1 MKLLDY
7 IKDQIVLIL
16 LYFTMILLVQFFLV
30 MYHLPA
36 TLKVSL
42 LIIMVLFLLIV
53 ISYDYYRK
61 SFFYQD
67 FQKKLDQLDKKCLIS
82 ALITRPNFL
91 EGQILYDS
99 LYEIDK
105 ATYEEIEKYQQ
116 EVSDFKEYIEL
127 WIHEVKLPIAST
139 KLMIHNHESNVR
151 KLKDQINKIENNV
164 ELVLYYARL
173 DSSEKDYLIK
183 KCDLNQI
190 IKNVIK
196 KNQDSLLYQNIAI
209 KIKNIEATVLSDS
222 KWLEFIINQIISNS
236 IKYHGESDC
245 LISFNVIQN
254 ENHISLEILDN
265 GIGIKDSELLYVF
278 DKSFTGE
285 NGRLVSSATGMGLY
299 IVKNLCHK
307 LGHQIAIESKQGKY
321 TKVIID
327 FNNEDYYKVV
337 R

>member
-67 FQKKLDQLDKKCLIS
+67 FQKNLDQLDKKCLIS

-254 ENHISLEILDN
+254 ENYISLEILDN
-265 GIGIKDSELLYVF
+265 GIGIKDSELPYVF

-307 LGHQIAIESKQGKY
+307 LGHQIAIESKQWKY

>member
-116 EVSDFKEYIEL
+116 EVSNFKEYIEL

-254 ENHISLEILDN
+254 KNHISLEILDN
-265 GIGIKDSELLYVF
+265 GIGIKDSELPYVF

-321 TKVIID
+321 SKVIID

>member
-1 MKLLDY
+1 MRLVDY
-7 IKDQIVLIL
+7 IKDQVICIL
-16 LYFTMILLVQFFLV
+16 LYFTMILLVQFFLA
-30 MYHLPA
+30 MYRLPD
-36 TLKVSL
+36 TLKISL
-42 LIIMVLFLLIV
+42 LIVMILVLMIIF
-53 ISYDYYRK
+53 SYDYYRK
-61 SFFYQD
+61 SCFYQD
-67 FQKKLDQLDKKCLIS
+67 FQKKLTQLDKKCLIS
-82 ALITRPNFL
+82 ALITRPDFL
-91 EGQILYDS
+91 EGQILYDA

-105 ATYEEIEKYQQ
+105 ASYEEIEKYQQ
-116 EVSDFKEYIEL
+116 EVSDFKDYIEL

-173 DSSEKDYLIK
+173 DNSEKDYLIK
-183 KCDLNQI
+183 KCNLNQI
-190 IKNVIK
+190 IKKVIK

-236 IKYHGESDC
+236 IKYHGASNC
-245 LISFNVIQN
+245 LISFNVLQK
-254 ENHISLEILDN
+254 EKYISLEIMDN
-265 GIGIKDSELLYVF
+265 GIGIKDSELPYVF

-299 IVKNLCHK
+299 IVKNLCNK
-307 LGHQIAIESKQGKY
+307 LGHQIAIESQLDKY

-327 FNNEDYYKVV
+327 FNKEDYYKVV

>member
-42 LIIMVLFLLIV
+42 LIIMILFLLIV

-99 LYEIDK
+99 
-105 ATYEEIEKYQQ
+105 
-116 EVSDFKEYIEL
+116 
-127 WIHEVKLPIAST
+127 
-139 KLMIHNHESNVR
+139 
-151 KLKDQINKIENNV
+151 
-164 ELVLYYARL
+164 
-173 DSSEKDYLIK
+173 
-183 KCDLNQI
+183 
-190 IKNVIK
+190 
-196 KNQDSLLYQNIAI
+196 
-209 KIKNIEATVLSDS
+209 
-222 KWLEFIINQIISNS
+222 SNS

-254 ENHISLEILDN
+254 KNHISLEILDN
-265 GIGIKDSELLYVF
+265 GIGIKDSELPYVF